1 MNPRVESPIESNR
14 GTHRERSI
22 AVVTNSTIRAK
33 DIMTTTVITVQPGTT
48 VRQIALLLGEKHI
61 SAVPVVDHGSLVGI
75 VSEGDLI
82 QELGTETESAPWP
95 GTSGKPEAVNAKYA
109 KWHGKRASDVMTR
122 NVITVFENTSLPE
135 IARTLEAKH
144 IKRVPVMR
152 GAKLTGLV
160 SRSDI
165 VRALAAR
172 PEGSPGPVS
181 SDDDMIRYRVIE
193 RLMSMPGTS
202 PWATT
207 VTVSNGIVELDGS
220 VEEEATREPSRV
232 AVEHISYVVEVK
244 DHRNILQPY

>member
-14 GTHRERSI
+14 GTHRERLI

-181 SDDDMIRYRVIE
+181 SDDDM
-193 RLMSMPGTS
+193 
-202 PWATT
+202 T